1 MTAGEKKGKGVF
13 AGRDRG
19 KKAGGGR
26 RGRGSKEKAPRPA
39 RPLAELKEREKK
51 RAEAASRRPGSFR
64 QRVAKVLPLFGVIN
78 VRELG
83 LITAIAGGTM
93 AMWPHLRPWG
103 FLLAAAGFVV
113 MRYGENWLAGG
124 GDD

>member
-1 MTAGEKKGKGVF
+1 MTAGGKDKGVF
-13 AGRDRG
+13 AGRDRT

-26 RGRGSKEKAPRPA
+26 RGRGRKKKAPRPA

-51 RAEAASRRPGSFR
+51 RAQAASARPVSLR
-64 QRVAKVLPLFGVIN
+64 ERVAGVLPLFGVIN

-83 LITAIAGGTM
+83 LIAAIAGGTM

-124 GDD
+124 RND